1 MYPHHSRTL
10 SPHHPH
16 TLSPLPPQCPRTT
29 PEHCPRTTPGPG
41 GSAGTMYPHY
51 PRGRPIRDQEI
62 NDNQSR
68 SAMGGSAGTLSPH
81 YPQGQCGDIVPVLP
95 PGLGV
100 VRGQCTRT
108 SGGSAGT
115 MFGGGAG
122 TLQGYCV
129 LFAPTGK
136 WQCLVL
142 ESETKDRHETVTRPA
157 QNIDRKTEIEPARV
171 EERDFLC

>member
-1 MYPHHSRTL
+1 MNFRSVKLWTVQSGQTKRITPAMYPHYPRAVWVHCT
-10 SPHHPH
+10 
-16 TLSPLPPQCPRTT
+16 RTT
-29 PEHCPRTTPGPG
+29 PRPG
-41 GSAGTMYPHY
+41 GSASTLYPHY

-81 YPQGQCGDIVPVLP
+81 YPRGQCGDIVPVLP

-129 LFAPTGK
+129 LFAPTDYIIQSINKQLRTSTDLGIIQVK
-136 WQCLVL
+136 RQGHF
-142 ESETKDRHETVTRPA
+142 D
-157 QNIDRKTEIEPARV
+157 KTNMIS
-171 EERDFLC
+171 

>member
-1 MYPHHSRTL
+1 MYPHYPRAVRVHCT
-10 SPHHPH
+10 
-16 TLSPLPPQCPRTT
+16 RTT
-29 PEHCPRTTPGPG
+29 PRPG
-41 GSAGTMYPHY
+41 GSASTLYPHY

-68 SAMGGSAGTLSPH
+68 SAMGGSAGTLYPH
-81 YPQGQCGDIVPVLP
+81 YPRGQCGDIVPVLP

-129 LFAPTGK
+129 LFAPTDICPSPFPKSLQTQTG
-136 WQCLVL
+136 VL
-142 ESETKDRHETVTRPA
+142 DLRNMHQKHMENVI
-157 QNIDRKTEIEPARV
+157 QI
-171 EERDFLC
+171 